1 MPNENK
7 KLEEKFRSLIET
19 LDVANTLT
27 EPLSNSIENIL
38 EVSAGELNSEEA
50 SVLIR
55 EGDEGDLRFLSA
67 IGRVAEQLVDMRVPA
82 GRGIA
87 GFVYSSGQP
96 VAIADVGEDESFYAE
111 VDKKT
116 GFTTQT
122 ILATPLRYKGEIIGV
137 LEYVNRIGEPPYKA
151 FSPDEM
157 DKAAVFAEVISSL
170 VNAYESAKLFS
181 RFADKMFSDKESMN
195 FSQINEWLKTL
206 RDSSEHKE
214 MIDMAVLV
222 REISNRGESER
233 KLCIGIL
240 ESILKFSDGKNE
252 TAFLNY

>member
-1 MPNENK
+1 MPEKNTD
-7 KLEEKFRSLIET
+7 LEEKFRSLIET
-19 LDVANTLT
+19 VDVANTLT
-27 EPLSNSIENIL
+27 EPLAASIENLL
-38 EVSAGELNSEEA
+38 EISASELNSQEA

-67 IGRVAEQLVDMRVPA
+67 IGRVAEQLINMHVPA

-111 VDKKT
+111 VDKMT

-137 LEYVNRIGEPPYKA
+137 LEYINRIGEPPFKA
-151 FSPDEM
+151 FSPEEM

-181 RFADKMFSDKESMN
+181 RFANKIFSDQESID
-195 FSQINEWLKTL
+195 FSQINKWLKNL
-206 RDSSEHKE
+206 RDSSAHKQ

-222 REISNRGESER
+222 REISNRGDAER
-233 KLCIGIL
+233 KMCIEIL
-240 ESILKFSDGKNE
+240 ESVLRFSDDKSE
-252 TAFLNY
+252 TSFLNY